1 MRLTTHTEKH
11 MQRIK
16 RLYKNAF
23 PRNERIPFFI
33 MKHMTKKGE
42 VQFFAIESN
51 NGKFGGFAV
60 TMRRDDII
68 MLSYFAVHPKLRN
81 RGIGSKA
88 LKALMKRFSEHRF
101 ILEIEDAKEPCS
113 ERPLG
118 FIPNGGADM
127 KDLELSERLAGFAF
141 PEDLKRFLVEQNGAV
156 PETLQNRIIL
166 PSVKEKL
173 GVRFLYGITQVKG
186 VGDDHFIP
194 HELKERRMFI
204 PEQMIPVAGE
214 LKGRCWICYS
224 NMEKYKGVY
233 AVDRMLKLKESKRDS
248 CIYKI
253 ADTFTEFLTKIVADE

>member
-16 RLYKNAF
+16 RLYKDAF

-60 TMRRDDII
+60 TMRRDDIV

-101 ILEIEDAKEPCS
+101 ILEIEDAAEPCADS
-113 ERPLG
+113 DTRRRRRKFYLSNGMKSAG
-118 FIPNGGADM
+118 FTAHVYET
-127 KDLELSERLAGFAF
+127 DLEVLTAGKPVTF
-141 PEDLKRFLVEQNGAV
+141 EEYRDLYKVRRGGRVAV
-156 PETLQNRIIL
+156 N
-166 PSVKEKL
+166 
-173 GVRFLYGITQVKG
+173 ITFKG
-186 VGDDHFIP
+186 TVGD
-194 HELKERRMFI
+194 
-204 PEQMIPVAGE
+204 GE
-214 LKGRCWICYS
+214 
-224 NMEKYKGVY
+224 E
-233 AVDRMLKLKESKRDS
+233 
-248 CIYKI
+248 
-253 ADTFTEFLTKIVADE
+253 